1 MAQTAAAIEI
11 RPQPGKQELFLS
23 STADLTVYGGAA
35 GGGKTFAELL
45 DLARWV
51 HLPAYRGVLFRRT
64 SPQIKQ
70 EGGLWDEAQKLYSLL
85 GARFN
90 EQRLRAVF
98 PSKAVIGFKH
108 AQHEKK
114 ITDHKGLQADVIAI
128 DQLEE
133 FTEKQFFYLM
143 SRNRGAAPINSYM
156 RATANPQPG
165 WLADFLQYW
174 WDEAT
179 GRAIEDRSGVVRWF
193 VRLYD
198 RIFWRDSRAEVV
210 SDVLEKYPETP
221 LRDIDP
227 KSCTFIG
234 ATIDDNPI
242 NLRNNPGYRASLL
255 AMRSV
260 DKERLLFGNWKI
272 RDDEGAEFPAEYFEG
287 VESDEW
293 PELFDLK
300 AMTVDPSKGATD
312 GADPSA
318 IVFGGTTGEGKN
330 LIIWV
335 DADIKVRPCPE
346 IVEDTFA
353 FAYEHWPSVI
363 GFEANGFQE
372 LLAGDFEEY
381 VEKTGFSPF
390 DVELI
395 NNYAIKKTVRIRRI
409 GRYLRGKKLRFRKG
423 SKGVAI
429 LLDQLR
435 AFPKEGNH
443 DDGPDAL
450 EMLLTLLAKLASDEM
465 GFHEAERVD
474 V

>member
-1 MAQTAAAIEI
+1 MATAAPAIEI
-11 RPQPGKQELFLS
+11 RPQAGKQELFLS
-23 STADLTVYGGAA
+23 STADLTIYGGAA

-70 EGGLWDEAQKLYSLL
+70 EGGLWDEAQKLYRML

-98 PSKAVIGFKH
+98 PSGAVIGFKH

-133 FTEKQFFYLM
+133 FTENQFFYLM
-143 SRNRGAAPINSYM
+143 SRNRGSAPIDSYM

-165 WLADFLQYW
+165 WLANFLQYW
-174 WDEAT
+174 WDADS
-179 GRAIEDRSGVVRWF
+179 GRAIESRGGQVRWF

-198 RIFWRDSRAEVV
+198 RLWWDDSRQAVI
-210 SDVLEKYPETP
+210 DAILDRHPDTP
-221 LRDIDP
+221 ARDIKP

-255 AMRSV
+255 AMRAV

-287 VESDEW
+287 VDAETW
-293 PELFDLK
+293 PDTFDLG
-300 AMTVDPSKGATD
+300 AIAVDPSKGAEK
-312 GADPSA
+312 GDPSA
-318 IVFGGTTGEGKN
+318 IVFAGAIGEGAN
-330 LIIWV
+330 RRIYI
-335 DADIKVRPCPE
+335 DADIKRRPCPE
-346 IVEDTFA
+346 IIEDTAA
-353 FAYEHWPSVI
+353 FAYEHWPNVI

-372 LLAGDFEEY
+372 LLAGDFEDY
-381 VEKTGFSPF
+381 LAATGSMPF
-390 DVELI
+390 AVELI
-395 NNYAIKKTVRIRRI
+395 NNYAINKIRRIRRI
-409 GRYLRGKKLRFRKG
+409 GSYLNRGLLRFRKG
-423 SKGVAI
+423 SAGVDV

-435 AFPKEGNH
+435 AFPKPGNH

-450 EMLLTLLAKLASDEM
+450 EMVLRLIEQMARDAMTLHDDES
-465 GFHEAERVD
+465 VD